1 MTSDPVRVH
10 GDDGPPVLLLPGGA
24 AAAEGFFPGLVEG
37 LVADPGCRV
46 IVHDRPGTGYSSE
59 PGRLADAA
67 DHLHAIVADV
77 ALGPVVA
84 VGQSLGGA
92 VATLLAAAHPDDVAG
107 LVLLDMTPV
116 NDAEISAQVEQRAA
130 TVARAAAIPVLG
142 PALLRGTLALTAR
155 SMKRGLRPDCAAAV
169 DATLDMDTDQLARS
183 VDGLTELARGW
194 RDEALPR
201 VPAAV
206 VTADRKPGA
215 PIRRAHERVAAALGA
230 PVLTWPGATHSVHLD
245 HPDEVLATV
254 RDVVRR
260 SAGR

>member
-1 MTSDPVRVH
+1 MTVH
-10 GDDGPPVLLLPGGA
+10 GDHGPPVLLLPGGA
-24 AAAEGFFPGLVEG
+24 EAAEGFFPGMVEG

-46 IVHDRPGTGYSSE
+46 IVHDRPGTGSSPG

-67 DHLHAIVADV
+67 DHLHALVAEL
-77 ALGPVVA
+77 ALGPVVV

-92 VATLLAAAHPDDVAG
+92 VAALLAAAHPRDVAG

-116 NDAEISAQVEQRAA
+116 NDPAICASVEKRTARIARVA
-130 TVARAAAIPVLG
+130 TLPLLG
-142 PALLRGTLALTAR
+142 PAVMRGTTALMAR
-155 SMKRGLRPDCAAAV
+155 GMKRGLRPDCAAAV
-169 DATLDMDTDQLARS
+169 DRTLDMDTDQLLRA

-194 RDEALPR
+194 RDDALPR

-206 VTADRKPGA
+206 VTADRRPDA
-215 PIRRAHERVAAALGA
+215 PVRRAHERVAAALGA
-230 PVLTWPGATHSVHLD
+230 PVLTWPKATHSVHLD

-260 SAGR
+260 SPAR